1 MPATPKSYLP
11 AFAAFLA
18 FGLTYTTVVA
28 NREGAMI
35 DGARSRWQGQH
46 ASARRVLSG
55 GVSLEE
61 MEAMGTK

>member
-11 AFAAFLA
+11 AFTAFLA
-18 FGLTYTTVVA
+18 VGLTYTTIVA
-28 NREGAMI
+28 SKEGAAI

-55 GVSLEE
+55 GMSMEE
-61 MEAMGTK
+61 FENMKTT